1 MKMMRDLLS
10 RWLPVVLWC
19 LAIYTFSESSWF
31 TGANTAHV
39 LQVILSYWPFGGGEE
54 EGPSFLNFLIRKA
67 AHLTEFG
74 ILAVLVWRALF
85 PRKVAYI
92 GAWLFATAYAATDE
106 WHQSFEPGR
115 TATPKDVAIDSC
127 GALIA
132 LVIVFV
138 CCRWRKARHR
148 SLQRGV

>member
-1 MKMMRDLLS
+1 MREFLS
-10 RWLPVVLWC
+10 RWVPVILWC
-19 LAIYTFSESSWF
+19 LVIYSFSESSWF

-39 LQVILSYWPFGGGEE
+39 LQVILSYLPFGSGDE
-54 EGPSFLNFLIRKA
+54 EGSSFLNFLIRKA

-74 ILAVLVWRALF
+74 ILAALVWRALS
-85 PRKVAYI
+85 PKRWAYA

-132 LVIVFV
+132 LLVVWG
-138 CCRWRKARHR
+138 CRRWLRTKHQAVK
-148 SLQRGV
+148 RGV